1 MCPFYTQTLSLEV
14 MVSYDQLRSHLCFSL
29 SLDRKDPAMV
39 LISQSSG
46 VHSPVSLDFPLP
58 AIQGVPPHYKSLILS
73 C

>member
-1 MCPFYTQTLSLEV
+1 MCPFYAPTLSLEV
-14 MVSYDQLRSHLCFSL
+14 KVSYDQLRSHLCFSL

-39 LISQSSG
+39 LISQSNG

-58 AIQGVPPHYKSLILS
+58 AIQGVPPHYKSPILS